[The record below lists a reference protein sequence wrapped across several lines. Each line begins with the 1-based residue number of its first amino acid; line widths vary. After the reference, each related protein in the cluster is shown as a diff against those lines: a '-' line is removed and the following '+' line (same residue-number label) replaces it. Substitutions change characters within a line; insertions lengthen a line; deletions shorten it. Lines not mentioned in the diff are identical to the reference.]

1 MFHIFLF
8 YKYLIFYAFEDINA
22 NLNFDYKKFFIRNNL
37 VALLFLIFIEYSF
50 YLINS
55 KTIINEVEVYNDK
68 YKKNHWKTNI

>member
-1 MFHIFLF
+1 
-8 YKYLIFYAFEDINA
+8 AFEDINA

-55 KTIINEVEVYNDK
+55 KTIINELEVYNDE